1 MNTNGGWGCCAKI
14 WPRPRRPDP
23 TSARPAT
30 ALPCAVRRRGNPVF
44 VEQWVTAPG
53 CCLVGDINV
62 SGPVDRNTPEAVEPR
77 EPQHRL
83 GGGRHRQLQ
92 HAVVAA
98 IGDVDVDSALMLP
111 RRLAIGP
118 DGLPS

>member
-62 SGPVDRNTPEAVEPR
+62 SGPVDRNTPEAVEPVNR
-77 EPQHRL
+77 
-83 GGGRHRQLQ
+83 GT
-92 HAVVAA
+92 AWAVAA
-98 IGDVDVDSALMLP
+98 TASFSTRLSPLSAM
-111 RRLAIGP
+111 
-118 DGLPS
+118 